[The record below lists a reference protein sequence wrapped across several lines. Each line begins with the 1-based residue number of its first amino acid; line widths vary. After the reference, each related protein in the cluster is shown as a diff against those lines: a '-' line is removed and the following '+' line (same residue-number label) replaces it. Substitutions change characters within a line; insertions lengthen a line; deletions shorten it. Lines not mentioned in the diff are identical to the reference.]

1 MAYGIKVW
9 SGNGAIQLDST
20 DANQIL
26 YQEFASGTS
35 GSLAANTTTSGDFR
49 QLIVAVTGFSIGECL
64 VFIRPTGT
72 VTGVKAYVI
81 PGSGGFSIFT
91 DSNSKSFYWY
101 VFKKASSLST
111 PTGYGLV
118 VYSDPVSGGSFVVG
132 TKYTIVSSGTTSF
145 TSIGA
150 ANNNVGTVFIATGIG
165 SGTGTANTVQ
175 YNSDVLSA
183 RIKGRLTG
191 TGSITGSNLFGMGT
205 FQYTFANARLSPNR
219 GHIKGYRWEWTST
232 GVTWATSQ
240 ISPSGAQYQSS
251 DDQQTREDMFYFNIS
266 MPTALVVQAPNP

>member
-9 SGNGAIQLDST
+9 SANGAVQLDST

-35 GSLAANTTTSGDFR
+35 SAATNAGSGDF
-49 QLIVAVTGFSIGECL
+49 QQIPQGVTDFTPEECL

-72 VTGVKAYVI
+72 VTGVKAYVM
-81 PGSGGFSIFT
+81 PGSGGFSIFSDT
-91 DSNSKSFYWY
+91 NTSFYWY

-118 VYSDPVSGGSFVVG
+118 VYSDPVSGGSFVVD

-191 TGSITGSNLFGMGT
+191 TGSVTGSNLFGMGT

-219 GHIKGYRWEWTST
+219 GFIKGYHWHWTST
-232 GVTWATSQ
+232 GIEFINGT
-240 ISPSGAQYQSS
+240 ISPDGAQYTSS
-251 DDQQTREDMFYFNIS
+251 EDQQTREDMFYFNIS
-266 MPTALVVQAPNP
+266 MPTALVIQAPNP

>member
-1 MAYGIKVW
+1 MAYGIKVF
-9 SGNGAIQLDST
+9 SANGAVQLDST

-35 GSLAANTTTSGDFR
+35 SAASGASSGDFR
-49 QLIVAVTGFSIGECL
+49 QITVSVSGFSAGECL

-72 VTGVKAYVI
+72 VTGVKAYVM
-81 PGSGGFSIFT
+81 PGSNGFSIFT
-91 DSNSKSFYWY
+91 DTNRSFYWY

-118 VYSDPVSGGSFVVG
+118 VYASDG
-132 TKYTIVSSGTTSF
+132 T
-145 TSIGA
+145 
-150 ANNNVGTVFIATGIG
+150 
-165 SGTGTANTVQ
+165 TVQ

-191 TGSITGSNLFGMGT
+191 VGTVTGSNLFGMGT

-219 GHIKGYRWEWTST
+219 GFIKGFHWHWTST
-232 GVTWATSQ
+232 GLEFINGT
-240 ISPSGAQYQSS
+240 ISPFGASYTNS
-251 DDQQTREDMFYFNIS
+251 DNQQTREDMFYFNIS
-266 MPTALVVQAPNP
+266 QPTALVVQAPDP

>member
-9 SGNGAIQLDST
+9 SANGAVQLDST
-20 DANQIL
+20 DTNQIL

-35 GSLAANTTTSGDFR
+35 GAATNTGSGDFR
-49 QLIVAVTGFSIGECL
+49 QIIVSVTGFSIGECL

-72 VTGVKAYVI
+72 VTGVKAYVL
-81 PGSGGFSIFT
+81 PGSGGFSIMT
-91 DSNSKSFYWY
+91 DTNRSFYWY

-118 VYSDPVSGGSFVVG
+118 VYASDG
-132 TKYTIVSSGTTSF
+132 T
-145 TSIGA
+145 
-150 ANNNVGTVFIATGIG
+150 
-165 SGTGTANTVQ
+165 TVQ

-191 TGSITGSNLFGMGT
+191 TGSVTGSNLFGMGT

-219 GHIKGYRWEWTST
+219 GFIKGYHWHWTST
-232 GVTWATSQ
+232 GIEFINGT
-240 ISPSGAQYQSS
+240 ISPDGAQYTSS
-251 DDQQTREDMFYFNIS
+251 EDQQTREDMFYFNIS
-266 MPTALVVQAPNP
+266 QPTALVIQAPNP

>member
-1 MAYGIKVW
+1 MAYGIKVFSA
-9 SGNGAIQLDST
+9 SGAVQLDST

-35 GSLAANTTTSGDFR
+35 SAASGASSGDFR
-49 QLIVAVTGFSIGECL
+49 QILQTVTNFTPAECL

-72 VTGVKAYVI
+72 VTGVKAYVM
-81 PGSGGFSIFT
+81 PGSGGFSIFSDT
-91 DSNSKSFYWY
+91 NTSFYWY

-118 VYSDPVSGGSFVVG
+118 VYASDG
-132 TKYTIVSSGTTSF
+132 T
-145 TSIGA
+145 
-150 ANNNVGTVFIATGIG
+150 
-165 SGTGTANTVQ
+165 TVQ

-191 TGSITGSNLFGMGT
+191 VGTVTGSNLFGMGT

-219 GHIKGYRWEWTST
+219 GHIKGFHWHWTST
-232 GVTWATSQ
+232 GLEFINGT
-240 ISPSGAQYQSS
+240 ISPFGASYTNS
-251 DDQQTREDMFYFNIS
+251 DNQQTREDMFYFNIS
-266 MPTALVVQAPNP
+266 QPTALVIEAPDP

>member
-1 MAYGIKVW
+1 MAYGIKVF
-9 SGNGAIQLDST
+9 SANGAVQLDST

-35 GSLAANTTTSGDFR
+35 SAATGASSGDFR
-49 QLIVAVTGFSIGECL
+49 QITVSVTGFSAGECL

-72 VTGVKAYVI
+72 VTGVKAYVM
-81 PGSGGFSIFT
+81 PGSNGFSIFT
-91 DSNSKSFYWY
+91 DTNRSFYWY

-118 VYSDPVSGGSFVVG
+118 VYASDG
-132 TKYTIVSSGTTSF
+132 T
-145 TSIGA
+145 
-150 ANNNVGTVFIATGIG
+150 
-165 SGTGTANTVQ
+165 TVQ

-191 TGSITGSNLFGMGT
+191 TGSVTGSNLFGMGT

-219 GHIKGYRWEWTST
+219 GFIKGYRWEWTST
-232 GVTWATSQ
+232 GIAWAISQ
-240 ISPSGAQYQSS
+240 ISPFGASYTSS
-251 DDQQTREDMFYFNIS
+251 DNQATREDMFYFNIS
-266 MPTALVVQAPNP
+266 MATALVVQAPNP

>member
-1 MAYGIKVW
+1 MAYGIQVR
-9 SGNGAIQLDST
+9 SANGAVQLDST
-20 DANQIL
+20 DTNQIL

-35 GSLAANTTTSGDFR
+35 GAASGASSGDFR
-49 QLIVAVTGFSIGECL
+49 QIIVSVTGFSIGECL

-72 VTGVKAYVI
+72 VTGVKAYVL
-81 PGSGGFSIFT
+81 PGSGGFSIMT
-91 DSNSKSFYWY
+91 DTNRSFYWY

-118 VYSDPVSGGSFVVG
+118 VYASDG
-132 TKYTIVSSGTTSF
+132 T
-145 TSIGA
+145 
-150 ANNNVGTVFIATGIG
+150 
-165 SGTGTANTVQ
+165 TVQ

-219 GHIKGYRWEWTST
+219 GHIRGYHWEWTSS
-232 GVTWATSQ
+232 GVTWATAQ
-240 ISPSGAQYQSS
+240 ISPFGASYTSS

-266 MPTALVVQAPNP
+266 QPTALVIQAPNP